1 MQNIKEKNV
10 WKCLNSSEAEMEVKS
25 REFGSNSDYVSS
37 YVNSNL
43 NINKLM
49 WWHQE
54 PKNKKKNKKDQWKS
68 QTKNWTFHILKMLS
82 FCW

>member
-1 MQNIKEKNV
+1 
-10 WKCLNSSEAEMEVKS
+10 MEVES

-49 WWHQE
+49 
-54 PKNKKKNKKDQWKS
+54 
-68 QTKNWTFHILKMLS
+68 
-82 FCW
+82 